1 MRRVPGTLD
10 GAANGRIPPVADGPG
25 QNGVV
30 PEFETRT
37 ERVVDST
44 YIVSVAGE
52 IDLFTGPPFSTA
64 LSGALD
70 AGARQLIVDLSEC
83 TFMDSTGIG
92 ILVRVNER
100 RNHASKP
107 VAVVTNHPNVL
118 DVLQITGVDAILR
131 LYPSR
136 SAALNGSAR
145 D

>member
-1 MRRVPGTLD
+1 
-10 GAANGRIPPVADGPG
+10 VADGPA

-52 IDLFTGPPFSTA
+52 IDLFTGPPFGTA

-107 VAVVTNHPNVL
+107 VAVVTEPSERAGRAPDHGSRRHP
-118 DVLQITGVDAILR
+118 Q
-131 LYPSR
+131 
-136 SAALNGSAR
+136 ALPLALGSAQR
-145 D
+145 QRQ